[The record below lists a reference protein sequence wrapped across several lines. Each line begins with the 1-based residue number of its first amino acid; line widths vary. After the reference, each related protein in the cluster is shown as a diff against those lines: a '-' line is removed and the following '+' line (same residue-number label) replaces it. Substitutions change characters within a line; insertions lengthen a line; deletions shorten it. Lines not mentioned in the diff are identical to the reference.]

1 MDLASLDLGVL
12 HVNQVDV
19 VLQFIELVPQI
30 IAIVVH
36 ERQKLGTFVLSFL
49 SVGLGSRSG
58 LVPRARAIPALTHL
72 CSAHPE
78 RSRLLRYT
86 ELLLVLGLWALL

>member
-19 VLQFIELVPQI
+19 VFQLIELVPQI

-36 ERQKLGTFVLSFL
+36 ESKKLGAFVFSFL
-49 SVGLGSRSG
+49 SVGLESWSR
-58 LVPRARAIPALTHL
+58 LLPRARAIPALAHL
-72 CSAHPE
+72 CGAHPE

-86 ELLLVLGLWALL
+86 ELFLLLGLWALL